1 MIFKSNEMKSKIVL
15 VILFLILMTGL
26 KAQKPIETL
35 EDSIRIANSVLPAI
49 SVTIPE
55 ADYDRTLKLWIKEL
69 QSGTKSKVVTENGE
83 MSIFG
88 AKIKD
93 ISPNPVNVYSKLVKL
108 DSMVQLVASFELK
121 KDVYVERGAGE
132 ADFVKASEY
141 LKDFSKS
148 QYIDIAKGQAEAE
161 EKKLRSLEKELSSL
175 ENEKSRLQRSIQS
188 DKSTILS
195 EKENI
200 TVQNNEL
207 STVSAALIDANAQLS
222 TMEPGPA
229 QKEKSETIKD
239 LEKRK
244 KKALNSIESSE
255 NKINRSNSDIDKAE
269 AEIPRNE
276 KMQERVREQIDQ
288 QRAVYN
294 KYADKLKKI
303 KSY

>member
-1 MIFKSNEMKSKIVL
+1 MKLKITLVL
-15 VILFLILMTGL
+15 LLCIPIGGL
-26 KAQKPIETL
+26 RAQKPIEIM
-35 EDSIRIANSVLPAI
+35 EDSIRIAKSLLPAI

-55 ADYDRTLKLWIKEL
+55 ADYDKTLKVWIKEL

-93 ISPNPVNVYSKLVKL
+93 ISPNPLNVYSRLNKL
-108 DSMVQLVASFELK
+108 DSMLLLVVSFEVK
-121 KDVYVERGAGE
+121 KDSYIEKSTGE
-132 ADFVKASEY
+132 AEFVKASDY
-141 LKDFSKS
+141 LKDFSKD
-148 QYIDIAKGQAEAE
+148 QYIEVVKDQVNVED
-161 EKKLRSLEKELSSL
+161 KKLRSLEKELSSL
-175 ENEKSRLQRSIQS
+175 ENEKSRYQRSIQS
-188 DKSTILS
+188 DKSSIVS

-222 TMEPGPA
+222 KMEPGPA
-229 QKEKSETIKD
+229 QKEISETIKS

-255 NKINRSNSDIDKAE
+255 NKINRSTSDIDKAD
-269 AEIPRNE
+269 ADIPRNE
-276 KMQERVREQIDQ
+276 RMQEKVKEQIDQ
-288 QRAVYN
+288 QQAVYN
-294 KYADKLKKI
+294 KFADKLKKI

>member
-1 MIFKSNEMKSKIVL
+1 MKIKITL
-15 VILFLILMTGL
+15 AFLFLIPFTGL
-26 KAQKPIETL
+26 KAQKPIEIL
-35 EDSIRIANSVLPAI
+35 EDSLRIASSHLPGI

-88 AKIKD
+88 AKIKS
-93 ISPNPVNVYSKLVKL
+93 ISANPLNVYSKLIRL
-108 DSMVQLVASFELK
+108 DSMLQLVVSFEVK
-121 KDVYVERGAGE
+121 KDGYIERSKSE
-132 ADFVKASEY
+132 ADFAKASAF

-148 QYIDIAKGQAEAE
+148 QYIEVAKDQSDAE

-175 ENEKSRLQRSIQS
+175 ENEKSRYQRSIQS

-229 QKEKSETIKD
+229 QKEKSESIKA

-244 KKALNSIESSE
+244 RKALNSIESSE
-255 NKINRSNSDIDKAE
+255 NKINKATSAIDKAE

-276 KMQERVREQIDQ
+276 KMQEKVREQIDQ
-288 QRAVYN
+288 QQAVYN